1 MFEIIELWYRL
12 CETHLWNQF
21 VWTVGE
27 LTLWTHVFFVIF
39 WGPPWVCWNSFFE
52 KRNQG
57 KSHKIFLKLDL
68 VVLEKTENCQ
78 TLVYTYKLVLI
89 STNAIS
95 SNLSMKEGSLFVL
108 FCTDEIHRIGML
120 QITFLVLLESSQGE
134 GCMGLVS

>member
-1 MFEIIELWYRL
+1 
-12 CETHLWNQF
+12 
-21 VWTVGE
+21 
-27 LTLWTHVFFVIF
+27 
-39 WGPPWVCWNSFFE
+39 
-52 KRNQG
+52 
-57 KSHKIFLKLDL
+57 
-68 VVLEKTENCQ
+68 
-78 TLVYTYKLVLI
+78 LVYTYKLVLI